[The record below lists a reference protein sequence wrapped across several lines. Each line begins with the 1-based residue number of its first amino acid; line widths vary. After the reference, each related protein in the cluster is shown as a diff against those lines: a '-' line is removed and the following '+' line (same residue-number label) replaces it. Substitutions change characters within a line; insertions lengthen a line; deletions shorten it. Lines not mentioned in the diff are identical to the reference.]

1 MTTTPDIDP
10 VTLGR
15 RVVEILEIGRRVAT
29 YKLATLSA
37 LIEYCVQHF
46 PVDDPD
52 ASLDVPLDDLAD
64 RVIALCWRQVLPFK
78 GAGLQGPD
86 RTLRQ
91 NTGRKARILGEVEK
105 FRETVKATD
114 REMSLDIARSRA
126 RRDYERTRRNVRNV
140 LVWRPPIPLA
150 ATARQGWRTG
160 RLRSFSV
167 RRLVDGRRRACT
179 HHR

>member
-64 RVIALCWRQVLPFK
+64 RVIALYWRQVLPFK
-78 GAGLQGPD
+78 GAGLQGP
-86 RTLRQ
+86 
-91 NTGRKARILGEVEK
+91 
-105 FRETVKATD
+105 
-114 REMSLDIARSRA
+114 
-126 RRDYERTRRNVRNV
+126 
-140 LVWRPPIPLA
+140 RPHA
-150 ATARQGWRTG
+150 APE
-160 RLRSFSV
+160 
-167 RRLVDGRRRACT
+167 
-179 HHR
+179 HR